1 MSDVDH
7 DRAFVGTVPDLYER
21 LLVPMIFAAAAD
33 EMADEI
39 ARLEPDALLE
49 VAAGTGVLTRAVL
62 ARCSTTRIVATDL
75 NEPMLAVAAR
85 GVGSGGDVGR
95 VSWHQADAQRLEYDD
110 GSFDVVACQFG
121 VMFFPQR
128 LQAFAEA
135 RRVLR
140 HGGTLAFNVW
150 DSLATND
157 FARVITE
164 ALLEAAP
171 DEPLRFMERTP
182 HGLHDEQRLRAELA
196 EVGFTSVRADWIEG
210 VSRST
215 AEEAALAY
223 CQGTPLRGMLDAH
236 GSLDPAT
243 ATSLA
248 AEALLACFGPGE
260 IEGRIRSLR
269 VLAR

>member
-1 MSDVDH
+1 MPDVDH
-7 DRAFVGTVPDLYER
+7 DSEFVGTVPDLYER

-33 EMADEI
+33 DVADEI
-39 ARLEPDALLE
+39 ARLEPEVVLE
-49 VAAGTGVLTRAVL
+49 VAAGTGVLTRAL
-62 ARCSTTRIVATDL
+62 LDRCPTTRIVATDL

-85 GVGSGGDVGR
+85 IVGSGVDGGR
-95 VSWHQADAQRLEYDD
+95 VSWQQADAQSLDFDD
-110 GSFDVVACQFG
+110 ASFDVVACQFG
-121 VMFFPQR
+121 VMFFSQR
-128 LQAFAEA
+128 DRAFAQA

-140 HGGTLAFNVW
+140 AGGALAFNVW

-157 FARVITE
+157 FARVVHD

-182 HGLHDEQRLRAELA
+182 HGLHDEQQLTAELA
-196 EVGFTSVRADWIEG
+196 EAGFMTVETVWVEG

-215 AEEAALAY
+215 ATDAALAY
-223 CQGTPLRGMLDAH
+223 CQGTPLRGMLEAH
-236 GSLDPAT
+236 GSLDPMSAT
-243 ATSLA
+243 QLA
-248 AEALLACFGPGE
+248 ADALLTRFGPGE